1 MYFTMTT
8 SDNKTYCSKVLEG
21 SVTEIGRKIS
31 ILIAE
36 GGSFELDFEEYVL
49 FSKEIAK
56 NSIFHLY
63 TK

>member
-8 SDNKTYCSKVLEG
+8 SDKKTYCSKILEG

-36 GGSFELDFEEYVL
+36 GGSFELDFGEYVL
-49 FSKEIAK
+49 FSKKVAE
-56 NSIFHLY
+56 NSIFHLF

>member
-1 MYFTMTT
+1 MYFTMTIPDEET
-8 SDNKTYCSKVLEG
+8 FYSKNLEG

-31 ILIAE
+31 ILISK
-36 GGSFELDFEEYVL
+36 GGSFELDFGEYVF
-49 FSKEIAK
+49 FSKKVAE

>member
-36 GGSFELDFEEYVL
+36 GGSFELDFEEYVF